1 MLPAEVIAPT
11 LRQTE
16 GLVARLRHRLFE
28 PRQRK
33 AWPAPPA
40 RREVGFRAGIAEVLL
55 LTRLRARHR
64 SAPSPEMLARAALM
78 VQVTCKS
85 WFGAAKPEAP
95 HRTRI

>member
-1 MLPAEVIAPT
+1 MLRSEVIAPT

-16 GLVARLRHRLFE
+16 GLVARLRHRLFK
-28 PRQRK
+28 PGIRQAR
-33 AWPAPPA
+33 PAPPS
-40 RREVGFRAGIAEVLL
+40 RREVGFRAGIAEFLL

-85 WFGAAKPEAP
+85 WFGAAKTEAP